1 MAFARSCGRSVDEI
15 MTRNP
20 VCVAPGMISKAELPA
35 AVERKFDQST
45 HTGRG
50 VRDDI
55 LVAIRKQRWAA
66 GAIVDVVVTNG
77 EVQMWGVIVD
87 PTQRNPLKVLI
98 ENVSGVDH
106 VTDHLK
112 LRDELPL

>member
-1 MAFARSCGRSVDEI
+1 MKASEVMRSPAVS
-15 MTRNP
+15 
-20 VCVAPGMISKAELPA
+20 VAPNCRVIDAVRLLMETNRRGLP
-35 AVERKFDQST
+35 VVDSS
-45 HTGRG
+45 G
-50 VRDDI
+50 I
-55 LVAIRKQRWAA
+55 LVGIVSEGDFLRQRWAA

-87 PTQRNPLKVLI
+87 PTQRNALKVLI